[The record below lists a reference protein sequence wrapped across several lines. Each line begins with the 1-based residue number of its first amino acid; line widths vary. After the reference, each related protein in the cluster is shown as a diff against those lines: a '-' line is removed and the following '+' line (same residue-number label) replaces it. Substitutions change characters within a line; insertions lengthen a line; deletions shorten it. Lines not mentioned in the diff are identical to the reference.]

1 MDENRRR
8 LKCRVTYANDVLT
21 SANQIEKSSETSDPG
36 NDADNVACD
45 IFDEEQSGLF
55 LPLPGLFYSQKRN
68 MIIDEDPSE
77 AIEEIE
83 SFYCPQCLENY
94 PSSEAAM
101 YKNLC
106 PRLECVKCPLC
117 SAVLNPIVSH
127 VSGHEGPQTYLSCG
141 YCFWDS
147 IGVQLVA
154 PTAVELFNKIM
165 NIEDNFDSTCI
176 VASRIHALRETQQLT
191 ERKKMLR
198 DRLKQRS
205 TQSMKTNLLLQLSR
219 LEYGK
224 KRDTYTAW
232 GWQDAVA
239 YEEKKTELEM
249 KRNKE
254 KNNNVSLKIQQ
265 YIEEGK
271 SLLSRQKKGKLKGTP
286 EKDGVKGPAKS
297 TNTPLTSE
305 ETRSWSRWTLGITM
319 EKNLRSQRSHLKSA

>member
-1 MDENRRR
+1 M
-8 LKCRVTYANDVLT
+8 
-21 SANQIEKSSETSDPG
+21 
-36 NDADNVACD
+36 
-45 IFDEEQSGLF
+45 
-55 LPLPGLFYSQKRN
+55 
-68 MIIDEDPSE
+68 MMDEDPSE

-117 SAVLNPIVSH
+117 FAVLNPIVSH

-147 IGVQLVA
+147 IKVQLVA

-165 NIEDNFDSTCI
+165 NIEDNLDSTCI
-176 VASRIHALRETQQLT
+176 VASRIHALRETQQLS

-239 YEEKKTELEM
+239 YEEKKIELER
-249 KRNKE
+249 KRRKE

-265 YIEEGK
+265 YIEEGR
-271 SLLSRQKKGKLKGTP
+271 SLLSRQKKSKLKEARMARRRNQQKRQT
-286 EKDGVKGPAKS
+286 
-297 TNTPLTSE
+297 
-305 ETRSWSRWTLGITM
+305 
-319 EKNLRSQRSHLKSA
+319 QQ